1 MRGRRVRAQVH
12 AASVLSE
19 IQLPFP
25 FTAPTRPLPD
35 PPRRTSAPLW
45 TPSTTLLIGLQLEKG
60 VHTSLRILFWTKTGL
75 HVVQPTQTFYTYSDI
90 RQSD

>member
-19 IQLPFP
+19 TQLPFP
-25 FTAPTRPLPD
+25 LQHLLVPLPD

-60 VHTSLRILFWTKTGL
+60 WGRGSERARAF
-75 HVVQPTQTFYTYSDI
+75 
-90 RQSD
+90 